1 MAPLV
6 IGWNH
11 RAITR
16 FMDDPDAHAQ
26 PQAPPPHLPVL
37 PREVLELLDPK
48 PGMVCLDCTVGTAGH
63 AAIIAPRLAPGG
75 RYIGLDVDPNNIA
88 LAQERLDHAP
98 VTVNL
103 VRSNFVAA
111 RDVLG
116 RLGIEAV
123 DLLIADLGFSSNQM
137 DDPARGLSFNCD
149 GPLDMRLDPS
159 LPQTAADLVN
169 TLPQQELADLIYQ
182 HGQERHSRKIARK
195 IVEYRHQSPIN
206 TSACLARLVRGVY
219 GRVGHKSKPR
229 GRKRIDA
236 ATRTFMALRIAVN
249 AELSALERL
258 LDDLPAL
265 LRPGAVAVM
274 ISFHSLEDRLVKHAF
289 VGMYRSHG
297 AQRLTPKPVVADP
310 QERHDNPRS
319 RSAKLRAI
327 RWPDATEQKIVD
339 FVEST

>member
-1 MAPLV
+1 
-6 IGWNH
+6 
-11 RAITR
+11 
-16 FMDDPDAHAQ
+16 MDDLDGHTPEHS
-26 PQAPPPHLPVL
+26 PPPHLPVL
-37 PREVLELLDPK
+37 VREILELLDPK

-63 AAIIAPRLAPGG
+63 AMVIAPHLAPGG

-88 LAQERLDHAP
+88 LAQDRLSHTP
-98 VTVNL
+98 VTVDI
-103 VRSNFVAA
+103 VQSNFAAA
-111 RDVLG
+111 RNVLG
-116 RLGIEAV
+116 QLNIKTV

-169 TLPQQELADLIYQ
+169 TLPEQELADLIYQ
-182 HGQERHSRKIARK
+182 YGQERHSRKIARK
-195 IVEYRHQSPIN
+195 IVEFRRQSPIN

-219 GRVGHKSKPR
+219 GRMGRKSKPR

-258 LDDLPAL
+258 LDDLPTL
-265 LRPGAVAVM
+265 LRPGAVAAI
-274 ISFHSLEDRLVKHAF
+274 ISFHSLEDRLVKRAF
-289 VGMYRSHG
+289 VEMDRGHG
-297 AQRLTPKPVVADP
+297 ARRLTHKPIVADS
-310 QERHDNPRS
+310 QECYDNPRS

-327 RWPDATEQKIVD
+327 RWTDATEQKIVD

>member
-1 MAPLV
+1 
-6 IGWNH
+6 
-11 RAITR
+11 
-16 FMDDPDAHAQ
+16 MDDCNDDTQQHT
-26 PQAPPPHLPVL
+26 PPPHLPVL
-37 PREVLELLDPK
+37 PREILELLDPK
-48 PGMVCLDCTVGTAGH
+48 PGMVCLDCTLGTAGH
-63 AAIIAPRLAPGG
+63 AAMIAPLLAPGG

-88 LAQERLDHAP
+88 LAQERLSHTP
-98 VTVNL
+98 VTVDI
-103 VRSNFVAA
+103 VRSNFAAA

-116 RLGIEAV
+116 RLGVETV

-169 TLPQQELADLIYQ
+169 TLPEKELADLIYQ
-182 HGQERHSRKIARK
+182 YGQERHSRKIARK
-195 IVEYRHQSPIN
+195 IVEYRDQSPIN
-206 TSACLARLVRGVY
+206 TSADLARLVRGVY
-219 GRVGHKSKPR
+219 GRMGSKSKPR

-249 AELSALERL
+249 AELAALERL
-258 LDDLPAL
+258 LADLPTL
-265 LRPGAVAVM
+265 LRPGAVAAM
-274 ISFHSLEDRLVKHAF
+274 ISFHSLEDRLVKRAF
-289 VGMYRSHG
+289 VGMDRNHG

-310 QERHDNPRS
+310 QERYDNPRS

-327 RWPDATEQKIVD
+327 KWNSATEQKMVD